1 MVPAALMIVNIEHFL
16 FRTERMRHS
25 CWGSVLPQ
33 DNPGVIFGTV
43 LGICAKAGKNK
54 LTIVISPAL
63 WDLGAWVERLVAE
76 STGKEGKGIIPVDG
90 ESLGA
95 PVV

>member
-16 FRTERMRHS
+16 FRAERMYHS
-25 CWGSVLPQ
+25 CWASVSPQ
-33 DNPGVIFGTV
+33 DNPGVIFGTSM
-43 LGICAKAGKNK
+43 GIWDKAGKNK
-54 LTIVISPAL
+54 LTIVTSPAL
-63 WDLGAWVERLVAE
+63 WDLGTWLEALVAE
-76 STGKEGKGIIPVDG
+76 SMGKEEKGIIPVDG